1 MMHGVEGTGL
11 TWIEHFK
18 TKSDHPELET
28 TYSNC
33 VYSCRFCNSSRG
45 RDKVEPVADERS
57 GRLLN
62 PRESAWGDHFEW
74 NEDELIPRD
83 NDADA
88 EDTLESYDL
97 NDARK
102 RKMRTRRRK
111 LVEDRLGV
119 IRQGRPRIDELL
131 QLARSPE
138 RNSDERRE
146 LLMAAK
152 FIRERIRNAY
162 EDLAQYQVIPSDA
175 PDACSCEE
183 GSLNDLPVFLREQIK
198 ELDPPSVS
206 GD

>member
-1 MMHGVEGTGL
+1 MHGVEGTGL
-11 TWIEHFK
+11 TWIEHLF
-18 TKSDHPELET
+18 TKAGHPELET
-28 TYSNC
+28 AYSNC

-62 PRESAWGDHFEW
+62 PRENAWRDHFEW
-74 NEDELIPRD
+74 NGDELIPRD

-88 EDTLESYDL
+88 ADTLESYDL

-119 IRQGRPRIDELL
+119 INQGGPRINQFLEL
-131 QLARSPE
+131 AGSPKLS
-138 RNSDERRE
+138 SDERR
-146 LLMAAK
+146 LLLREAK
-152 FIRERIRNAY
+152 FIREQIQNAY
-162 EDLAQYQVIPSDA
+162 KDLAQYQVIPSDA

-183 GSLNDLPVFLREQIK
+183 DSLTDLPVFLREQIK
-198 ELDPPSVS
+198 ELEPPTVS
-206 GD
+206 DD